1 MWVLLLLSVLSLSAV
16 IERLWFWFGILME
29 EKEIMERVLEA
40 VHRNW
45 LDAKEIARRSSDQPI
60 GRFLYAPLQLANP
73 EPEAFKLALEASAD
87 EELAAMRRGEKILEA
102 VIALAPLLGLLGTV
116 LGLIISL
123 RSITIGE
130 IGTASTKGVTSGIGE
145 ALISTAAGLIVA
157 IFTLAFHRLF
167 QSFLVGQ
174 VKVFRKAGNE
184 LELMYRLHWGKTGE
198 SPLLEKASPL
208 SNPELPEN
216 RTLPDSPQGDF
227 PDTPNNATG
236 NATGMDA
243 DAMNAIHPALPSDYP
258 KNWDD

>member
-1 MWVLLLLSVLSLSAV
+1 MWVLLFLSVLSLSAV
-16 IERLWFWFGILME
+16 IERLWFWFGILTE

-60 GRFLYAPLQLANP
+60 GRFLYAPLQLINP

-130 IGTASTKGVTSGIGE
+130 IGTASTRGVTSGIGE

-157 IFTLAFHRLF
+157 IFTLSFHRLF

-184 LELMYRLHWGKTGE
+184 LELMYRLHWAKTGE
-198 SPLLEKASPL
+198 SPLIETMPVP
-208 SNPELPEN
+208 SNPELPE
-216 RTLPDSPQGDF
+216 RGLAPDSQQGDF
-227 PDTPNNATG
+227 SDAPG
-236 NATGMDA
+236 NATGVDA
-243 DAMNAIHPALPSDYP
+243 DAISAVHPALPSDYP